1 MGSWRVEGSLLGS
14 SLLLSLS
21 MASEDD
27 SREQSSLVGVGEGG
41 ARGVGDGDGDG
52 DGAGGGVLT
61 ILSTRV
67 GLSFAQLSLAL
78 SSADCS

>member
-41 ARGVGDGDGDG
+41 ARGGGDG

>member
-41 ARGVGDGDGDG
+41 ARGGGDGDG